1 MNHDNCWTDWSAYRQ
16 QNGLPLFY
24 WGKSLPLFYIK
35 IKSLWTMKWT
45 IENLKELVNNH
56 EEETNTLEFKD
67 ADALS
72 SARLRSRDKEEL
84 MKDISAMANSNGGII
99 IFGIQETKDK
109 DCRGKADKLTSITD
123 PKLTKEWLEQ
133 IISSNI
139 TPKIKDIVITKLT
152 VDDGSWF
159 FILDIPQSNTAH
171 QAPDKKYYKRY
182 NFISSPMDDWELKD
196 IINRQNKPEIE
207 ISLTVQPLV
216 DMFSRPMQT
225 SDITISLTNKG
236 MVAAKYINCFVE
248 IQPELRS
255 YIISPQFSIFKN
267 KYQTYFE
274 NRASVQV
281 VPGTLPAPYEPLL
294 PNITK
299 SIGTIR
305 VHQHLFSVDS
315 HIKCMVATETTFTEK
330 DFLIADIL
338 PEK

>member
-1 MNHDNCWTDWSAYRQ
+1 
-16 QNGLPLFY
+16 
-24 WGKSLPLFYIK
+24 
-35 IKSLWTMKWT
+35 MKWT

-67 ADALS
+67 AAVLS
-72 SARLRSRDKEEL
+72 DARLKSREKGEL
-84 MKDISAMANSNGGII
+84 MKDISAMANSNGGTI

-109 DCRGKADKLTSITD
+109 DSRGKADKLTSITD
-123 PKLTKEWLEQ
+123 PQLTKEWLEQ

-139 TPKIKDIVITKLT
+139 TPKIKNIVITKLT
-152 VDDGSWF
+152 AEDGSWF

-182 NFISSPMDDWELKD
+182 NFMSSAMDDWELKD

-207 ISLTVQPLV
+207 ISLTVQPRF
-216 DMFSRPMQT
+216 DMFSRPTQT
-225 SDITISLTNKG
+225 SDITISLSNNG
-236 MVAAKYINCFVE
+236 MVAAMYINCFVE

-255 YIISPQFSIFKN
+255 CIISPQFYVYDN

-274 NRASVQV
+274 NRASSQMI
-281 VPGTLPAPYEPLL
+281 PGTTIFLPAPYEPLL

-305 VHQHLFSVDS
+305 VHQRFFSVNS
-315 HIKCMVATETTFTEK
+315 HFKCMVASETTFTVK
-330 DFLIADIL
+330 DFLIADL
-338 PEK
+338 LSKR